1 MHDKLDLSIDIGYS
15 NVKVVAGI
23 NGNICSE
30 VFSSA
35 LAIAP
40 RGSDSAAVAA
50 TETYLYDGT
59 FYLCGKP
66 AISPHVREQINCRSN
81 DHIIKYAAVYIAA
94 AARNANVELHEIGAL
109 SVGLPFEMHRPY
121 SQALREMLTS
131 FTVNGETVT
140 PTQLNVFCQGAAAAF
155 AAGVEGQ
162 MTGENGLLIDIGGNT
177 MIAIAA
183 SNGIPVSLGSQQ
195 FSKLGMLAAAEQL
208 SRSLSN
214 GTNCS
219 LIKAAEIIKTR
230 VYQGQDVS
238 GQVNKALSN
247 HAESIV
253 AILEDTYGGQI
264 DEMDTILLSGGGADC
279 ICPYLPAKWATRIK
293 VQTEPIT
300 ANARGYYY
308 RSQGPREA

>member
-1 MHDKLDLSIDIGYS
+1 MHEKLDLSIDIGFS

-23 NGNICSE
+23 DGNICSK

-40 RGSDSAAVAA
+40 QTSDNAAVAA
-50 TETYLYDGT
+50 TETYLYDGKV
-59 FYLCGKP
+59 YLCGKP

-81 DHIIKYAAVYIAA
+81 DHIIKYAPVYIAA
-94 AARNANVELHEIGAL
+94 AARSANVALHEIGAL
-109 SVGLPFEMHRPY
+109 SVGLPFEMHRAY
-121 SQALREMLTS
+121 SQALKEVLTS
-131 FTVNGETVT
+131 FTINGETVT
-140 PTQLNVFCQGAAAAF
+140 PAALNIYCQGAAAAF

-162 MTGENGLLIDIGGNT
+162 MQGENGLLIDIGGNT
-177 MIAIAA
+177 MIVIAVA
-183 SNGIPVSLGSQQ
+183 NGIPVALGSQQ

-219 LIKAAEIIKTR
+219 LIKSAEVIKTR
-230 VYQGQDVS
+230 VYQGQNVS
-238 GQVNKALSN
+238 DKVDKALSN

-253 AILEDTYGGQI
+253 AILEDIYGGQI
-264 DEMDTILLSGGGADC
+264 NEMDTILLSGGGADC
-279 ICPYLPAKWATRIK
+279 ICPYLPSKWAARIK

-300 ANARGYYY
+300 ANARGYFY
-308 RSQGPREA
+308 RSQTPREA